1 MIFTVAWKQE
11 AEDELARLW
20 EASIDKSSMTW
31 ASDRIDID
39 LRRDGHIKGESRQ
52 DGKRILIV
60 PPLAVLFEAS
70 EEDRMVVVG
79 SVWQV
84 PAHQ

>member
-1 MIFTVAWKQE
+1 MIFTVAWKEE

-20 EASIDKSSMTW
+20 DGSDDKRSMTW
-31 ASDRIDID
+31 ASDRIDIE
-39 LRRDGHIKGESRQ
+39 LRRDGHIKGRSRP
-52 DGKRILIV
+52 DGRRILIV

-70 EEDRMVVVG
+70 EPDRMIVVG

-84 PAHQ
+84 PLRQ